1 MKHVILVIEENTNYA
16 DICGPNNTSMVFLCS
31 LKPQGSFSANYF
43 APTHPSIGNYNDLG
57 WGVVTTNDDT
67 CNPTTCV
74 FPFTGNNIVRAVQAA
89 GKTWKGYAES
99 LPSTCDFG
107 AGSGQYA
114 PRHSPIPYI
123 SDVQSNC
130 QNRYV
135 AFEDANLGFAKDLA
149 NNTLPNFSFITPN
162 LCDDGHDCTLPGS
175 PIPDQWLQLN
185 VIQPL
190 QSGGHLDPVTGDTV
204 LIVTVDESGNDNTN
218 GGGAVYWFMMGLGVK
233 QNYQSTG
240 PSVAPGFYSHESTL
254 RVIAELVG
262 ASIVGLGGAANAPD
276 MTEFFTAPPTPAA
289 SPSPTSLT
297 YASQTVGTA
306 SAAQTVT
313 LTNSGGAALTISGIS
328 ASGDFGE
335 TNNCGSSLA
344 GGGNCSVNVTFTPTG
359 TGTRTGSLSFTDN
372 ASGNPQTVT
381 LSGTGAAP
389 GMPGASAAPTSLTFA
404 SQTVGT
410 TSAAQTVT
418 LSNPGT
424 VALTINGIT
433 ANGNFGQT
441 NNCGSSLG
449 AGGNCSINVT
459 FTPTGTGSL
468 SGSVSV
474 TSNATTSP
482 NNISLSGTGQSAASG
497 TSHYVYIV
505 QNGSL
510 QVFDMDNGHSL
521 VKTVNL
527 PGETSPLGLA
537 ASSATNMLY
546 ISYGG
551 FGGSQGTGSML
562 EYNLLTDTVVYTKNY
577 THGVDSISIT
587 PDGKTIYLPDGENS
601 GDTLVYVVDAA
612 TGNELSTIATGDGP
626 HNTMMGLDGKKV
638 YVGPRN
644 DNNLYVIDTA
654 TNQVTLKVGPFV
666 ATNIVSG
673 NGVRPFTINGKQTL
687 SFTTESG
694 FLGFQVGDL
703 TTGAVL
709 YTVVP
714 TGFTWNGTGPSVP
727 DHGISLSPDE
737 KELYLLDSVNQV
749 VHVYDI
755 TGLPGTAPQLVTS
768 IHMGAAFNTV
778 GWLQHSRDGRFVQV
792 SDSGDVIDTA
802 TRTTTNTLPISS
814 ALVSS
819 RWYIEVDFTNG
830 VPSFGTFERG
840 GPGYLTGTQ
849 TPAPVVN
856 LSSSSL
862 TYASQNLN
870 TTSAAQTVTLTNT
883 GNAALNITSIGVT
896 GTNSG
901 DFGQTNNC
909 GSSVAANN
917 GNCTINVTFTPTAT
931 GARAAAVTIT
941 DNATGS
947 PHTITLSGTGA
958 GAPAPGV
965 SFSAQGLTYA
975 SQTLNTTSAA
985 QTVTLTNTGNAA
997 LSIGSLGITGANS
1010 GDFAQTNN
1018 CSSSV
1023 AANNGNC
1030 TINVTFTPTATG
1042 ARAAA
1047 VTLTDNATGSPQSFT
1062 LSGTG
1067 AGAPAPGVSLSAASL
1082 TFASQQLN
1090 TSSGPQ
1096 SVTLTNTGNAALN
1109 ITSIGVT
1116 GANSGDFAQTNNCGS
1131 SVAANNGNCTINVT
1145 FTPTATGARGASVTI
1160 TDNAAG
1166 SPHSFTL
1173 SGTGTTTPAP
1183 TAILSASS
1191 LTFGGQTV
1199 NTTSGSQSVT
1209 LTNTGNAALTITSIG
1224 VTGTNSGD
1232 FAQTNNCGSSVA
1244 ANNGNCTINVTFTPT
1259 AAGARGAA
1267 VTITDNAAGSPRSV
1281 SLAGT
1286 GLAPGTPGANLSPA
1300 SLTFASQTIS
1310 STSAAQT
1317 VTLSN
1322 SGSAAL
1328 TITGIAA
1335 SGDFGQSNNC
1345 GSSLA
1350 AGGNCSI
1357 SVKFTPTAAGTRTG
1371 SLSVT
1376 DNASGSPQTV
1386 SLTGTGAAAGT
1397 SAASVSPTSLTFAS
1411 QTLNST
1417 SAAQTVT
1424 LSNSGSAALTI
1435 TGIAA
1440 NGDFGETNN
1449 CGSSLAAGGNCSI
1462 SVTFTPTA
1470 AGTRTGALTVTD
1482 NASGSP
1488 QNVTLTGTG
1497 ANGTVD
1503 FSLTA
1508 TAVTGTVTAGQPA
1521 KFNLTVT
1528 SSGGFNQAV
1537 NLTCSGAP
1545 QGAACIISPSS
1556 VTPSGSGPTTT
1567 TITVT
1572 TTAHVMVGP
1581 GPREVFPTP
1590 GGQMVVMKMALLMGI
1605 LAMLA
1610 TTFLGKRRQA
1620 RLVLGF
1626 TMLVVL
1632 LGSGCLGLTGSSPLG
1647 PGTPVGTYILT
1658 VTGQSGTGS
1667 NVLVRTVKVTLV
1679 VN

>member
-1 MKHVILVIEENTNYA
+1 MRFLARTRYRTNSSSIPSRGTGRAGILFHSTVLLI
-16 DICGPNNTSMVFLCS
+16 S
-31 LKPQGSFSANYF
+31 LVLLA
-43 APTHPSIGNYNDLG
+43 APTMAGIANGN
-57 WGVVTTNDDT
+57 
-67 CNPTTCV
+67 
-74 FPFTGNNIVRAVQAA
+74 
-89 GKTWKGYAES
+89 
-99 LPSTCDFG
+99 LPS
-107 AGSGQYA
+107 
-114 PRHSPIPYI
+114 
-123 SDVQSNC
+123 
-130 QNRYV
+130 
-135 AFEDANLGFAKDLA
+135 
-149 NNTLPNFSFITPN
+149 
-162 LCDDGHDCTLPGS
+162 
-175 PIPDQWLQLN
+175 
-185 VIQPL
+185 
-190 QSGGHLDPVTGDTV
+190 
-204 LIVTVDESGNDNTN
+204 
-218 GGGAVYWFMMGLGVK
+218 
-233 QNYQSTG
+233 
-240 PSVAPGFYSHESTL
+240 
-254 RVIAELVG
+254 
-262 ASIVGLGGAANAPD
+262 
-276 MTEFFTAPPTPAA
+276 
-289 SPSPTSLT
+289 
-297 YASQTVGTA
+297 VGTA
-306 SAAQTVT
+306 PG
-313 LTNSGGAALTISGIS
+313 LP
-328 ASGDFGE
+328 
-335 TNNCGSSLA
+335 TNNYPSDPGQA
-344 GGGNCSVNVTFTPTG
+344 G
-359 TGTRTGSLSFTDN
+359 
-372 ASGNPQTVT
+372 
-381 LSGTGAAP
+381 
-389 GMPGASAAPTSLTFA
+389 
-404 SQTVGT
+404 
-410 TSAAQTVT
+410 
-418 LSNPGT
+418 
-424 VALTINGIT
+424 
-433 ANGNFGQT
+433 AN
-441 NNCGSSLG
+441 
-449 AGGNCSINVT
+449 
-459 FTPTGTGSL
+459 
-468 SGSVSV
+468 
-474 TSNATTSP
+474 
-482 NNISLSGTGQSAASG
+482 G

-505 QNGSL
+505 ENGQL

-521 VKTVNL
+521 VKTVSL
-527 PGETSPLGLA
+527 PGVSSPLGLA
-537 ASSATNMLY
+537 VSAATNMLY

-551 FGGSQGTGSML
+551 FGGSQGNGSVL
-562 EYNLLTDTVVYTKNY
+562 EYNLLNDSIVWQKNY
-577 THGVDSISIT
+577 SHGVDSISVS
-587 PDGKTIYLPDGENS
+587 PDGKTLYVPDGENS

-612 TGNELSTIATGDGP
+612 TGNELSTIATGNSP
-626 HNTMMGLDGKKV
+626 HNAMIGLDGKKL

-644 DNNLYVIDTA
+644 ENNLYVVDTA
-654 TNQVTLKVGPFV
+654 TNQVILKVGPLV

-673 NGVRPFTINGKQTL
+673 NGVRPFAINGLQTL
-687 SFTTESG
+687 AFTTASG

-703 TTGAVL
+703 ATGNVL
-709 YTVVP
+709 YTVTP
-714 TGFTWNGTGPSVP
+714 TGFNWNGTGPSAP
-727 DHGISLSPDE
+727 CHGISLSPDE

-755 TGLPGTAPQLVTS
+755 TGLPGTAPQLLAS
-768 IHMGAAFNTV
+768 IKMGAAFNTV

-1018 CSSSV
+1018 CGSSV

-1259 AAGARGAA
+1259 AAGARGA
-1267 VTITDNAAGSPRSV
+1267 
-1281 SLAGT
+1281 
-1286 GLAPGTPGANLSPA
+1286 
-1300 SLTFASQTIS
+1300 
-1310 STSAAQT
+1310 
-1317 VTLSN
+1317 
-1322 SGSAAL
+1322 
-1328 TITGIAA
+1328 
-1335 SGDFGQSNNC
+1335 
-1345 GSSLA
+1345 
-1350 AGGNCSI
+1350 
-1357 SVKFTPTAAGTRTG
+1357 
-1371 SLSVT
+1371 
-1376 DNASGSPQTV
+1376 
-1386 SLTGTGAAAGT
+1386 
-1397 SAASVSPTSLTFAS
+1397 
-1411 QTLNST
+1411 
-1417 SAAQTVT
+1417 
-1424 LSNSGSAALTI
+1424 
-1435 TGIAA
+1435 
-1440 NGDFGETNN
+1440 
-1449 CGSSLAAGGNCSI
+1449 
-1462 SVTFTPTA
+1462 
-1470 AGTRTGALTVTD
+1470 
-1482 NASGSP
+1482 
-1488 QNVTLTGTG
+1488 
-1497 ANGTVD
+1497 
-1503 FSLTA
+1503 
-1508 TAVTGTVTAGQPA
+1508 
-1521 KFNLTVT
+1521 
-1528 SSGGFNQAV
+1528 
-1537 NLTCSGAP
+1537 
-1545 QGAACIISPSS
+1545 
-1556 VTPSGSGPTTT
+1556 
-1567 TITVT
+1567 
-1572 TTAHVMVGP
+1572 
-1581 GPREVFPTP
+1581 
-1590 GGQMVVMKMALLMGI
+1590 
-1605 LAMLA
+1605 
-1610 TTFLGKRRQA
+1610 
-1620 RLVLGF
+1620 
-1626 TMLVVL
+1626 
-1632 LGSGCLGLTGSSPLG
+1632 
-1647 PGTPVGTYILT
+1647 
-1658 VTGQSGTGS
+1658 
-1667 NVLVRTVKVTLV
+1667 
-1679 VN
+1679 